1 MTGNAQKGIMNAHLS
16 GMIPPVVSPL
26 TDAHRA
32 DVAAVERL
40 AAHVIGGGAGGVF
53 VLGSCGEGP
62 TLEPDVARA
71 ITRAYVDAVAGAVPV
86 LAGVGETSTERAV
99 RAAAEYEQLG
109 VDALVVMAPMY
120 FDAETDGAVIRHAT
134 AIAAATSLPLVV
146 YNIPHLTHHP
156 ITPRALREL
165 AAIDAVVAL
174 KESSGNWDIYSALAQ
189 TARAAGLRVFQGAEA
204 LIGRSL
210 LAGADGAVPGIA
222 NVVPDLATAL
232 VRAGLSG
239 DGAQVST
246 LQARLDEVCT
256 LYRSGFWLTSL
267 KSALA
272 ELGITGGTAGA
283 ALPPLD
289 AGGSDEVRRVLTT
302 LGLLGAPA

>member
-1 MTGNAQKGIMNAHLS
+1 MTGIDQKGTMKPHLS

-26 TDAHRA
+26 TAEHRA
-32 DVAAVERL
+32 DTGAVERL
-40 AAHVIGGGAGGVF
+40 AAHVVGGGATGVF

-62 TLEPDVARA
+62 TLAPDVASA

-99 RAAAEYEQLG
+99 RAAAEYEQVG

-120 FDAETDGAVIRHAT
+120 FDAETDGAVIRHVT
-134 AIAAATSLPLVV
+134 AIAAATRLPLVV

-156 ITPRALREL
+156 ITPRALREV

-174 KESSGNWDIYSALAQ
+174 KESSGDWAVYSALAQ

-210 LAGADGAVPGIA
+210 LDGADGAVPGIA
-222 NVVPDLATAL
+222 NVAPGLAAEL

-239 DGAQVST
+239 DAALTGT
-246 LQARLDEVCT
+246 LQARLDEVCA
-256 LYRSGFWLTSL
+256 LYGSGFWLSSL
-267 KSALA
+267 KTALA
-272 ELGITGGTAGA
+272 ELGIAGDTAGT

-289 AGGSDEVRRVLTT
+289 SGGPDEVRRVLTT
-302 LGLLGAPA
+302 AGLLGAPA

>member
-1 MTGNAQKGIMNAHLS
+1 MNPQQLS

-26 TDAHRA
+26 TAEHRPDIDAVR
-32 DVAAVERL
+32 RL
-40 AAHVIGGGAGGVF
+40 AAHVVGGGATGVF

-62 TLEPDVARA
+62 TLEPDVAAA
-71 ITRAYVDAVAGAVPV
+71 ITTAYVDAVAGAVPV

-99 RAAAEYEQLG
+99 RAAVGLEQLG
-109 VDALVVMAPMY
+109 VEALVVMAPMY
-120 FDAETDGAVIRHAT
+120 FDAETDGAVIRHVT
-134 AIAAATSLPLVV
+134 AVAEATSLPLVV

-156 ITPRALREL
+156 ITPRALREIG
-165 AAIDAVVAL
+165 AIDAVVAL
-174 KESSGNWDIYSALAQ
+174 KESSGSWDVYAALAQ

-222 NVVPDLATAL
+222 NVVPELATAL

-239 DGAQVST
+239 DAAQVGT
-246 LQARLDEVCT
+246 LQARLDDVCT

-272 ELGITGGTAGA
+272 ELGITGDTAGT

-289 AGGSDEVRRVLTT
+289 PGGSDEVRRVLTT
-302 LGLLGAPA
+302 LGLLGTPA

>member
-1 MTGNAQKGIMNAHLS
+1 MNPQLS

-26 TDAHRA
+26 TPDRRP
-32 DVAAVERL
+32 DIDAVEGL
-40 AAHVIGGGAGGVF
+40 TAHVRAGGASGLF

-62 TLEPDVARA
+62 TLAPDVARA
-71 ITRAYVDAVAGAVPV
+71 ITQAYVHAVAGSVPV

-99 RAAAEYEQLG
+99 RAGEEFEDLG

-120 FDAETDGAVIRHAT
+120 FDAETDGAVIRHVT
-134 AIAAATSLPLVV
+134 AIAEATSLPLVV

-156 ITPRALREL
+156 ITPRALREI
-165 AAIDAVVAL
+165 AAIDSVVAL
-174 KESSGNWDIYSALAQ
+174 KESSGDWATYAALAE

-222 NVVPDLATAL
+222 NVVPELATRL
-232 VRAGLSG
+232 VQAGASG
-239 DGAQVST
+239 DAELVDV
-246 LQARLDEVCT
+246 LQAQLDEVCA
-256 LYRSGFWLTSL
+256 LYRSGFWLSSL

-272 ELGITGGTAGA
+272 ELGIAGGTAGT

-289 AGGSDEVRRVLTT
+289 TDGSNEVRRVLTA
-302 LGLLGAPA
+302 LGLLAESA